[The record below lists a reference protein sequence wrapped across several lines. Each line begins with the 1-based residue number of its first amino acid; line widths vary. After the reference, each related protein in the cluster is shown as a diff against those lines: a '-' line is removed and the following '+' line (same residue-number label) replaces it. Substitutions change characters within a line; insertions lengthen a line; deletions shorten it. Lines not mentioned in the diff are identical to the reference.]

1 MYEYSIIWIKEAVA
15 KHYFYKSGILYR
27 FLKDYQKKQNRSD
40 LKVQYDYI
48 TNCFPKNV
56 LTSHIKRYCM
66 ENQIAIRME
75 GSHIRLHKNKQL
87 ISLHIS
93 EKHLKFRCETL
104 EDAEEF
110 LFPMLRQFQP
120 ILFIIGNNIENFG
133 WISPMPYSGN
143 YCSEQVL
150 YS

>member
-1 MYEYSIIWIKEAVA
+1 MYEYSIFWIKEDVA

-27 FLKDYQKKQNRSD
+27 FMRDYQKNQNRAD
-40 LKVQYDYI
+40 LKIQHDYI
-48 TNCFPKNV
+48 INRFPKNI
-56 LTSHIKRYCM
+56 LISHIKRYCR
-66 ENQIAIRME
+66 ENYIVFQLER
-75 GSHIRLHKNKQL
+75 SHIQLHKNKQL

-120 ILFIIGNNIENFG
+120 ILFIIGNNIENYG
-133 WISPMPYSGN
+133 WISPIPYSGN
-143 YCSEQVL
+143 YYSEQVL

>member
-1 MYEYSIIWIKEAVA
+1 MYEYSIFWIKESVA

-27 FLKDYQKKQNRSD
+27 FIKDYLNNQNRED
-40 LKVQYDYI
+40 LKLQYDYI
-48 TNCFPKNV
+48 TNRFSENT
-56 LTSHIKRYCM
+56 LISHIKRSCRK
-66 ENQIAIRME
+66 NQIAIQAE
-75 GSHIRLHKNKQL
+75 GTQIQLHKNQHL

-120 ILFIIGNNIENFG
+120 ILFITGNNIENYG
-133 WISPMPYSGN
+133 WISPIPYSGH
-143 YCSEQVL
+143 YYSEQVL